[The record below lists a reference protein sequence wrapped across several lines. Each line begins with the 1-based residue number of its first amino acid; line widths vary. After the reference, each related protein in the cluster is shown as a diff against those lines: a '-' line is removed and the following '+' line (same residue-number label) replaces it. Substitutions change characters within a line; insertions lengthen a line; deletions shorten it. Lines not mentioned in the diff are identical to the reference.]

1 MIVNLTQHEA
11 TADQIAAG
19 VVDLPEGLRRKAKE
33 YLDFSEA
40 PEDWE
45 LEERAD
51 RLVFIVHAF
60 CAALDMDT
68 EGVQVMIGGAGFL
81 MGDLEALLIQD
92 RLEPVYSFSKRVS
105 LDVPQAD
112 GTVRKVSEFKHI
124 KFVRKY
130 REMFS

>member
-1 MIVNLTQHEA
+1 MIINLTQHEA

-33 YLDFSEA
+33 YLDFADA

-45 LEERAD
+45 IEERAD

-60 CAALDMDT
+60 CDSLDVDS
-68 EGVQVMIGGAGFL
+68 EGMQVMIGGAGFL
-81 MGDLEALLIQD
+81 MGDLEAMLIQD
-92 RLEPVYSFSKRVS
+92 RLEPVYAFSKRTSV
-105 LDVPQAD
+105 DVPQAD
-112 GTVRKVSEFKHI
+112 GSVRKVSEFRHI
-124 KFVRKY
+124 RFVRKY